1 MDKKDINESYIQ
13 KRLLSGWKSTHQ
25 YVMENLYVFEW
36 ESDFLLKTKSG
47 YWYEAEIKISFSDFK
62 ADFKKKEKHQILE
75 NGFKIWKSWKYNP
88 LTKEKIEYN
97 KEVKTKRP
105 NYFTYAVPWY
115 LEEQVKPLLPK
126 YAGLLVLDENGYI
139 LRESVKAPKLHSEK
153 YSDESLNLTEKFY
166 YNWRTCRQDKMMA
179 SKNHNDTIKYLRNK
193 ISLMEA
199 EFKEQT
205 GFDFS
210 EVL

>member
-1 MDKKDINESYIQ
+1 
-13 KRLLSGWKSTHQ
+13 
-25 YVMENLYVFEW
+25 MENLYVFEW

-47 YWYEAEIKISFSDFK
+47 YWYEAEIKISLSDFK

-88 LTKEKIEYN
+88 LTKEKIEYS

-153 YSDESLNLTEKFY
+153 YSDESLRLTEKFY
-166 YNWRTCRQDKMMA
+166 YNWRTCRQDKMMV

-199 EFKEQT
+199 EFKAQT

>member
-47 YWYEAEIKISFSDFK
+47 YWYEAEIKISLSDFK

>member
-1 MDKKDINESYIQ
+1 MDKKDIYESYIQ

-47 YWYEAEIKISFSDFK
+47 YWYEAEIKISLSDFK

-126 YAGLLVLDENGYI
+126 YAGLLVLDENGYV
-139 LRESVKAPKLHSEK
+139 LRESVKPPKLHSEK

>member
-13 KRLLSGWKSTHQ
+13 KRLLFGWKSTHQ
-25 YVMENLYVFEW
+25 YVMENLYVFDW

-47 YWYEAEIKISFSDFK
+47 YWYEAEIKISLSDFK
-62 ADFKKKEKHQILE
+62 ADFKKKKKHQILE

-97 KEVKTKRP
+97 KEIKTKRP

-166 YNWRTCRQDKMMA
+166 YNWRTCRQDKMMV

-199 EFKEQT
+199 EFKAQT

>member
-25 YVMENLYVFEW
+25 YVMENLYVFGW

-47 YWYEAEIKISFSDFK
+47 YWYEAEIKISLSDFK

-126 YAGLLVLDENGYI
+126 YAGLLVLDENGYV
-139 LRESVKAPKLHSEK
+139 LRESVKPPKLHSEK

-166 YNWRTCRQDKMMA
+166 YNWRTCRQDKMMV

-199 EFKEQT
+199 EFKAQT

>member
-13 KRLLSGWKSTHQ
+13 ERLLFGWKSTHQ
-25 YVMENLYVFEW
+25 YVMENLYVFDW

-47 YWYEAEIKISFSDFK
+47 YWYEAEIKISLADFK
-62 ADFKKKEKHQILE
+62 ADFKKREKHQILE

-88 LTKEKIEYN
+88 ITKEKIEYN
-97 KEVKTKRP
+97 KEIKTKRP

-166 YNWRTCRQDKMMA
+166 YNWRTCRQDKMMV

-199 EFKEQT
+199 EFKAQT

>member
-47 YWYEAEIKISFSDFK
+47 YWYEAEIKISLSDFK

-139 LRESVKAPKLHSEK
+139 LRESVKPPKLHSEK

-166 YNWRTCRQDKMMA
+166 YNWRTCRQDKMMV

-199 EFKEQT
+199 EFKAQT

>member
-13 KRLLSGWKSTHQ
+13 KQLLGWKSTHQ
-25 YVMENLYVFEW
+25 YVMENLYVFDW
-36 ESDFLLKTKSG
+36 ESDFLLKSKSG
-47 YWYEAEIKISFSDFK
+47 YWYEAEIKISLSDFK

-75 NGFKIWKSWKYNP
+75 HGFKIRKSWKYNP
-88 LTKEKIEYN
+88 LTNEKIEFCN
-97 KEVKTKRP
+97 EVETKRP

-126 YAGLLVLDENGYI
+126 YAGLLVLDENG
-139 LRESVKAPKLHSEK
+139 LFLKESVKPPKLHSEK
-153 YSDESLNLTEKFY
+153 YSDESLRLTEKFY
-166 YNWRTCRQDKMMA
+166 YNWRNCRRDKMMD
-179 SKNHNDTIKYLRNK
+179 SQNHKDTINLLRNK
-193 ISLMEA
+193 MALMES
-199 EFKEQT
+199 EFKAQT

>member
-13 KRLLSGWKSTHQ
+13 ERLLFGWKSTHQ
-25 YVMENLYVFEW
+25 YVMENLYVFDW

-47 YWYEAEIKISFSDFK
+47 YWYEAEIKISLSDFK

-115 LEEQVKPLLPK
+115 LEEQVKPILPK
-126 YAGLLVLDENGYI
+126 YAGLLVLDENGYV
-139 LRESVKAPKLHSEK
+139 LRESVKPPKLHSEK

-166 YNWRTCRQDKMMA
+166 YNWRTCRQDKMMV

-199 EFKEQT
+199 EFKAQT

>member
-1 MDKKDINESYIQ
+1 MFNS
-13 KRLLSGWKSTHQ
+13 S
-25 YVMENLYVFEW
+25 

-47 YWYEAEIKISFSDFK
+47 YWYEAEIKISLSDFK

-153 YSDESLNLTEKFY
+153 YSDESLRLTEKFY

>member
-13 KRLLSGWKSTHQ
+13 KRLLFGWKSTHQ
-25 YVMENLYVFEW
+25 YVMENLYVFDW

-47 YWYEAEIKISFSDFK
+47 YWYEAEIKISLSDFK

>member
-47 YWYEAEIKISFSDFK
+47 YWYEAEIKISLSDFK

-97 KEVKTKRP
+97 KEIKTKRP

-139 LRESVKAPKLHSEK
+139 LRESVKPPKLHSEK

-166 YNWRTCRQDKMMA
+166 YNWRTCRHDKMMV

-199 EFKEQT
+199 EFKAQT

>member
-25 YVMENLYVFEW
+25 YVMENLYVFGW

-47 YWYEAEIKISFSDFK
+47 YWYEAEIKISLSDFK

-139 LRESVKAPKLHSEK
+139 LRESVKPPKLHSEK

>member
-13 KRLLSGWKSTHQ
+13 KRLLFGWKSTHQ
-25 YVMENLYVFEW
+25 YVMENLYVFGW

-47 YWYEAEIKISFSDFK
+47 YWYEAEIKISLSDFK

-126 YAGLLVLDENGYI
+126 YAGLLVLERNGQEMEPSSSN
-139 LRESVKAPKLHSEK
+139 LDNLLTSEMFPEI
-153 YSDESLNLTEKFY
+153 S
-166 YNWRTCRQDKMMA
+166 
-179 SKNHNDTIKYLRNK
+179 RN
-193 ISLMEA
+193 
-199 EFKEQT
+199 
-205 GFDFS
+205 
-210 EVL
+210 V

>member
-25 YVMENLYVFEW
+25 YVMENLYVFGW

-47 YWYEAEIKISFSDFK
+47 YWYEAEIKISLSDFK

-115 LEEQVKPLLPK
+115 LEEQVKPILPK

-139 LRESVKAPKLHSEK
+139 LRESVKPPKLHSEK

-166 YNWRTCRQDKMMA
+166 YNWRTCRQDKMMV

-199 EFKEQT
+199 EFKAQT

>member
-47 YWYEAEIKISFSDFK
+47 YWYEAEIKISLSDFK
-62 ADFKKKEKHQILE
+62 ADFEKKEKHQILE

-166 YNWRTCRQDKMMA
+166 YNWRTCRQDKMMV

-199 EFKEQT
+199 EFKAQT

>member
-1 MDKKDINESYIQ
+1 
-13 KRLLSGWKSTHQ
+13 
-25 YVMENLYVFEW
+25 MENLYVFGW

-47 YWYEAEIKISFSDFK
+47 YWYEAEIKISLSDFK

-126 YAGLLVLDENGYI
+126 YAGLLVLDENGYV
-139 LRESVKAPKLHSEK
+139 LRESVKPPKLHSEK
-153 YSDESLNLTEKFY
+153 YSDESLRLTEKFY
-166 YNWRTCRQDKMMA
+166 YNWRTCRQDKMMV

-199 EFKEQT
+199 EFKTQT

>member
-47 YWYEAEIKISFSDFK
+47 YWYEAEIKISLSDFK

-139 LRESVKAPKLHSEK
+139 LRESVKAPKLHFEK
-153 YSDESLNLTEKFY
+153 YSDESLRLTEKFY
-166 YNWRTCRQDKMMA
+166 YNWRTCRQDKMMV

-193 ISLMEA
+193 ISLLEA
-199 EFKEQT
+199 EFKAQT

>member
-1 MDKKDINESYIQ
+1 MDKKDINEAYIQ

-47 YWYEAEIKISFSDFK
+47 YWYEAEIKISLSDFK

-97 KEVKTKRP
+97 KKVKTKKP

>member
-13 KRLLSGWKSTHQ
+13 KRLLFGWKSTHQ

-47 YWYEAEIKISFSDFK
+47 YWYEAEIKISLSDFK

-199 EFKEQT
+199 EFKAQT

>member
-13 KRLLSGWKSTHQ
+13 KRLLFGWKSTHQ

-47 YWYEAEIKISFSDFK
+47 YWYEAEIKISLSDFK

>member
-25 YVMENLYVFEW
+25 YVMENLYVFDW

-47 YWYEAEIKISFSDFK
+47 YWYEAEIKISLSDFK

-97 KEVKTKRP
+97 KEIKTKRP

-139 LRESVKAPKLHSEK
+139 LRESVKPPKLHSEK

-166 YNWRTCRQDKMMA
+166 YNWRTCRQDKMMV

-199 EFKEQT
+199 EFKAQT
-205 GFDFS
+205 GFDFN

>member
-47 YWYEAEIKISFSDFK
+47 YWYEAEIKISLSDFK

-199 EFKEQT
+199 EFKAQT

>member
-47 YWYEAEIKISFSDFK
+47 YWYEAEIKISLSDFK

-166 YNWRTCRQDKMMA
+166 YNWRTCRQDKMMV

>member
-1 MDKKDINESYIQ
+1 MDKKDIYESYIQ
-13 KRLLSGWKSTHQ
+13 KRLLFGWKSTHQ

-47 YWYEAEIKISFSDFK
+47 YWYEAEIKISLSDFK

>member
-47 YWYEAEIKISFSDFK
+47 YWYEAEIKISLSDFK

-153 YSDESLNLTEKFY
+153 YSDESLKLTEKFY

-199 EFKEQT
+199 EFKAQT

>member
-139 LRESVKAPKLHSEK
+139 LRESVKPPKLHSEK
-153 YSDESLNLTEKFY
+153 YSDESLGLTEKFY
-166 YNWRTCRQDKMMA
+166 YNWRTCRQDKMMV

-199 EFKEQT
+199 EFKAQT

>member
-47 YWYEAEIKISFSDFK
+47 YWYEAEIKISLSDFK

-126 YAGLLVLDENGYI
+126 YAGLLVLDENGYV
-139 LRESVKAPKLHSEK
+139 LRESVKPPKLHSEK

-166 YNWRTCRQDKMMA
+166 YNWRTCRQDKMMV

-199 EFKEQT
+199 EFKAQT

>member
-47 YWYEAEIKISFSDFK
+47 YWYEAEIKISLSDFK

-126 YAGLLVLDENGYI
+126 YAGLLVLDENGYV
-139 LRESVKAPKLHSEK
+139 LRESVKPPKLHSEK

-166 YNWRTCRQDKMMA
+166 YNWRTCRQDKMMV

>member
-47 YWYEAEIKISFSDFK
+47 YWYEAEIKISLSDFK

-88 LTKEKIEYN
+88 LTKYN

-166 YNWRTCRQDKMMA
+166 YNWRTCRQDKMMV

>member
-13 KRLLSGWKSTHQ
+13 KRLLFGWKSTHQ

-47 YWYEAEIKISFSDFK
+47 YWYEAEIKISLSDFK

-126 YAGLLVLDENGYI
+126 YAGLLVLDENGYV
-139 LRESVKAPKLHSEK
+139 LRESVKPPKLHSEK

>member
-47 YWYEAEIKISFSDFK
+47 YWYEAEIKISLSDFK

-166 YNWRTCRQDKMMA
+166 YNWRTCRQDKMMV

-199 EFKEQT
+199 EFKAQT

>member
-13 KRLLSGWKSTHQ
+13 KQLLGWKSTHQ
-25 YVMENLYVFEW
+25 YVMENLYIFDW
-36 ESDFLLKTKSG
+36 ESDFLLKSKSG
-47 YWYEAEIKISFSDFK
+47 YWYEAEIKISLSDFK

-75 NGFKIWKSWKYNP
+75 HGFKIRKSWKYNP
-88 LTKEKIEYN
+88 LTNEKIEFST
-97 KEVKTKRP
+97 EVETKRP

-126 YAGLLVLDENGYI
+126 YAGLLVLDENG
-139 LRESVKAPKLHSEK
+139 LFLKESVKPPKLHSEK
-153 YSDESLNLTEKFY
+153 YSDESLRLTEKFY
-166 YNWRTCRQDKMMA
+166 YNWRNCRRDKMMD
-179 SKNHNDTIKYLRNK
+179 SQNHKDTINLLRNK
-193 ISLMEA
+193 MALMES
-199 EFKEQT
+199 EFKAQT